1 MSRKFKPNKA
11 RKLILGSPLGHK
23 YTFTP
28 HVEVKALYNDWF
40 YEEDEKWMVTLC
52 TKAGGELLVEVDA
65 PRDIA
70 IDSITKLTEHDIL
83 GTEPDIEAHPIIVN
97 QEKQNEEALIALS
110 GMDARNAA
118 REAAGEFKEKVFN
131 VIEEALDEESIKSE
145 EEVISP
151 DKEVNPITESEVV
164 EVKPE
169 IIIEELSEKYSE
181 EVENF
186 LIVVDKYSELT
197 DELLAKK
204 LYASFRKANLVQMC
218 SDLKLNQEGTNK
230 ELIALLLEELTE
242 DSEDLE

>member
-28 HVEVKALYNDWF
+28 HVEVKALYNEWF

-52 TKAGGELLVEVDA
+52 TKAGGELLVEIDA

-118 REAAGEFKEKVFN
+118 REAAGEFKEKVLD
-131 VIEEALDEESIKSE
+131 VIEEVLNPEDSE
-145 EEVISP
+145 EIPEPVEV
-151 DKEVNPITESEVV
+151 EV

-169 IIIEELSEKYSE
+169 IIIEEIPEPERYSE

-186 LIVVDKYSELT
+186 LTVVDKYSELT

-218 SDLKLNQEGTNK
+218 SDLELKQEGTNK
-230 ELIALLLEELTE
+230 ELIVLLLDRL
-242 DSEDLE
+242 LE